1 MSDIASRLTRIESR
15 PLQLPGRDR
24 LVRESVLGGP
34 SSDADARLYLSVEDL
49 ERMIEIARASVTGRV
64 VLNRPGIRVRLW
76 ERPDGHRFES
86 WTIVAADA
94 RAETSSLLSNLRDG
108 IIAP

>member
-1 MSDIASRLTRIESR
+1 MSDISSRLTRIESK

-34 SSDADARLYLSVEDL
+34 TSSADARLYLSIADL
-49 ERMIEIARASVTGRV
+49 EKLIEIARSSVTGRV

-76 ERPDGHRFES
+76 EAPNGHRFES
-86 WTIVAADA
+86 WSIVAAEA
-94 RAETSSLLSNLRDG
+94 RAETSSFLSNLREG